1 MELDKKNFKRL
12 LAVVCAGIILYWLL
26 NEPQLAS
33 GVWSFAIR
41 TLSPFIVGAVI
52 AFILNV
58 PMRFFERHLKFV
70 QKAGL
75 RRSIA
80 LLLTL
85 VCGALV
91 ITAVFSLLIPQLA
104 KTIASLYP
112 AVAAFLKEVEAWVNR
127 TLAENPQLMQWIQ
140 ENTEL
145 SKLDWAGLVQQ
156 GLTLVGNSLSTIL
169 TTALTAIGG
178 LVGVLM
184 DAFIAIVFAVYA
196 LFQKELLA
204 RQGRKLAYAFLK
216 ESHADYVVKV
226 LRLSNATFSN
236 FLSGQCIE
244 VCILGGLFA
253 VAMAIF
259 RMPYIPL
266 ISVLVAV
273 TAFIPVVG
281 AWAGCIIGAFL
292 ILISDPVQAFWFVIM
307 FLVIQQIEGNM
318 IYPKVVGTSIGLSG
332 MWVLFAIGIGG
343 ELMGVLGMFLMIPV
357 VSVLYTLLREWT
369 HNRLAKRDVAEDKLR
384 EQPPEL
390 VSRFKEKRQRSRAKR
405 EMMKGLKAMENLT
418 HKHKPEDKGSSE

>member
-12 LAVVCAGIILYWLL
+12 LAVVCTGIILYWLL

-33 GVWSFAIR
+33 GVWSFGVR

-58 PMRFFERHLKFV
+58 PMRFFERHLKFI
-70 QKAGL
+70 QKTGL
-75 RRSIA
+75 RRSVA

-112 AVAAFLKEVEAWVNR
+112 AISAFLKEVETWVNR

-156 GLTLVGNSLSTIL
+156 GLTLVGNSLSAIL

-196 LFQKELLA
+196 LFQKEVLA

-369 HNRLAKRDVAEDKLR
+369 HNRLDKRDVAEDKLR
-384 EQPPEL
+384 EQPPAL
-390 VSRFKEKRQRSRAKR
+390 VSRFKQKRQQSKAKR

-418 HKHKPEDKGSSE
+418 HKHKPEDKEK

>member
-12 LAVVCAGIILYWLL
+12 LAVVCTGIILYWLL

-33 GVWSFAIR
+33 GVWSFGIR

-58 PMRFFERHLKFV
+58 PMRFFERHLKFI
-70 QKAGL
+70 QKTGL
-75 RRSIA
+75 RRSVA

-91 ITAVFSLLIPQLA
+91 IAAVFSLLIPQLA

-112 AVAAFLKEVEAWVNR
+112 AISAFLKEVEAWVNR

-156 GLTLVGNSLSTIL
+156 GLTLVGNSLSAIL

-196 LFQKELLA
+196 LFQKEVLA

-369 HNRLAKRDVAEDKLR
+369 HNRLDKRDVAEDKLR
-384 EQPPEL
+384 EQPPAL
-390 VSRFKEKRQRSRAKR
+390 VSRFKQKRQQSKAKR

-418 HKHKPEDKGSSE
+418 HKHKPEDK

>member
-12 LAVVCAGIILYWLL
+12 LAVVCTGIILYWLL

-112 AVAAFLKEVEAWVNR
+112 AISAFLKEVETWVNR

-292 ILISDPVQAFWFVIM
+292 ILISNPVQAFWFVIM

-418 HKHKPEDKGSSE
+418 HKHKPEDKEK

>member
-12 LAVVCAGIILYWLL
+12 LAVVCTGIILYWLL

-33 GVWSFAIR
+33 GVWSFGIR

-58 PMRFFERHLKFV
+58 PMRFFERHLKFI

-104 KTIASLYP
+104 KTLASLYP

-127 TLAENPQLMQWIQ
+127 ILAENPQLMQWIQ

-156 GLTLVGNSLSTIL
+156 GLTLVGNSLSAIL

-196 LFQKELLA
+196 LFQKEVLA

-244 VCILGGLFA
+244 VCILGALFA

-369 HNRLAKRDVAEDKLR
+369 HNRLDKRDVAEDKLR
-384 EQPPEL
+384 EQPPAL
-390 VSRFKEKRQRSRAKR
+390 VSRFRQKHQQSKAKR
-405 EMMKGLKAMENLT
+405 EMMKGMKAMENLT
-418 HKHKPEDKGSSE
+418 HKHKPEDKEK

>member
-12 LAVVCAGIILYWLL
+12 LTVVCAGIILYWLL

-80 LLLTL
+80 LFLTL

-112 AVAAFLKEVEAWVNR
+112 AISAFLKEVETWVNR

-343 ELMGVLGMFLMIPV
+343 ELMGILGMFLMIPV

-390 VSRFKEKRQRSRAKR
+390 VSRFKEKRKQSKAKR
-405 EMMKGLKAMENLT
+405 EMMKGLKAVENFA
-418 HKHKPEDKGSSE
+418 HKHKPEDKEK

>member
-112 AVAAFLKEVEAWVNR
+112 AVAAFLKEVETWVNR

-332 MWVLFAIGIGG
+332 MWVLFAIGVGG
-343 ELMGVLGMFLMIPV
+343 ELMGILGMFLMIPV

-390 VSRFKEKRQRSRAKR
+390 VSRFKEKRKQSKAKR
-405 EMMKGLKAMENLT
+405 EMMKGLKAVENFA
-418 HKHKPEDKGSSE
+418 HKHKPEDKEK

>member
-1 MELDKKNFKRL
+1 MELDKKNLKRL

-33 GVWSFAIR
+33 GVWSFGIR

-58 PMRFFERHLKFV
+58 PMRFFERHLKFI
-70 QKAGL
+70 QKTGF
-75 RRSIA
+75 RRSAA

-85 VCGALV
+85 VCAALV

-112 AVAAFLKEVEAWVNR
+112 AISAFLKEVEAWVNR

-156 GLTLVGNSLSTIL
+156 GLTLVGNSLSAIL

-184 DAFIAIVFAVYA
+184 DAFIAVVFAVYA
-196 LFQKELLA
+196 LFQKEVLA

-216 ESHADYVVKV
+216 ESHADYVVRV

-369 HNRLAKRDVAEDKLR
+369 HNRLDKRDVAEDKLR

-390 VSRFKEKRQRSRAKR
+390 VSRFKQKRQQSRAKR
-405 EMMKGLKAMENLT
+405 EMMKGLKAVENFT
-418 HKHKPEDKGSSE
+418 HKHKPEDKEK

>member
-112 AVAAFLKEVEAWVNR
+112 AISAFLKEVETWVNR

-390 VSRFKEKRQRSRAKR
+390 VSRFKEKRRQSKAKR
-405 EMMKGLKAMENLT
+405 EMMKGLKAVENFA
-418 HKHKPEDKGSSE
+418 HKHKPEDKEK

>member
-70 QKAGL
+70 QKAGF

-104 KTIASLYP
+104 ETIASLYP
-112 AVAAFLKEVEAWVNR
+112 AVAAFLKEVETWVNR

-244 VCILGGLFA
+244 VCILGALFA

>member
-1 MELDKKNFKRL
+1 MELDKKNLKRL

-58 PMRFFERHLKFV
+58 PMRFFERHLKFI
-70 QKAGL
+70 QKTGF
-75 RRSIA
+75 RRSVA

-85 VCGALV
+85 VCAALV

-112 AVAAFLKEVEAWVNR
+112 AISAFLKEVEAWVNR

-156 GLTLVGNSLSTIL
+156 GLTLVGNSLSAIL

-184 DAFIAIVFAVYA
+184 DAFIAVVFAVYA
-196 LFQKELLA
+196 LFQKEVLA

-216 ESHADYVVKV
+216 ESHADYVVRV

-369 HNRLAKRDVAEDKLR
+369 HNRLDKRDVAEDKLR

-390 VSRFKEKRQRSRAKR
+390 VSRFKQKRQQSRAKR
-405 EMMKGLKAMENLT
+405 EMMKGLKAVENFT
-418 HKHKPEDKGSSE
+418 HKHKPEDKEK

>member
-12 LAVVCAGIILYWLL
+12 LAVVCTGIILYWLL

-33 GVWSFAIR
+33 GVWSFGIR

-58 PMRFFERHLKFV
+58 PMRFFERHLKFI

-104 KTIASLYP
+104 KTLASLYP

-156 GLTLVGNSLSTIL
+156 GLTLVGNSLSAIL

-196 LFQKELLA
+196 LFQKEVLA

-244 VCILGGLFA
+244 VCILGALFA

-369 HNRLAKRDVAEDKLR
+369 HNRLDKRDVAEDKLR
-384 EQPPEL
+384 EQPPAL
-390 VSRFKEKRQRSRAKR
+390 VSRFKQKRQQSKAKR

-418 HKHKPEDKGSSE
+418 HKHKPEDKEK

>member
-12 LAVVCAGIILYWLL
+12 LAVVCTGIILYWLL

-58 PMRFFERHLKFV
+58 PMRFFERHLKFI
-70 QKAGL
+70 QKAGF

-292 ILISDPVQAFWFVIM
+292 ILISNPVQAFWFVIM

-390 VSRFKEKRQRSRAKR
+390 VSRFKEKRQQSRAKR
-405 EMMKGLKAMENLT
+405 EMMKGLKAVENFT
-418 HKHKPEDKGSSE
+418 HKHKPEDKEK

>member
-58 PMRFFERHLKFV
+58 PMRFFERHLKFI

-204 RQGRKLAYAFLK
+204 RQGRKIAYAFLR

-292 ILISDPVQAFWFVIM
+292 ILISNPVQAFWFVIM

-405 EMMKGLKAMENLT
+405 EMMKGLKAVENFT
-418 HKHKPEDKGSSE
+418 HKHKPEDKEK

>member
-405 EMMKGLKAMENLT
+405 EMMKGLKAVENFT
-418 HKHKPEDKGSSE
+418 HKHKPEDKEK

>member
-390 VSRFKEKRQRSRAKR
+390 VSRFKEKRKQSKAKR
-405 EMMKGLKAMENLT
+405 EMMKGLKAVENFT
-418 HKHKPEDKGSSE
+418 HKHKPEDKEK

>member
-112 AVAAFLKEVEAWVNR
+112 AVAAFLKEVETWVNR

-156 GLTLVGNSLSTIL
+156 GLTLVGNSLSTFL

-244 VCILGGLFA
+244 VCILGALFA

-332 MWVLFAIGIGG
+332 MWVLFAIGVGG
-343 ELMGVLGMFLMIPV
+343 ELMGILGMFLMIPV

-390 VSRFKEKRQRSRAKR
+390 VSRFKEKRKQSKAKR
-405 EMMKGLKAMENLT
+405 EMMKGLKAVENFT
-418 HKHKPEDKGSSE
+418 HKHKPEDKEK

>member
-12 LAVVCAGIILYWLL
+12 LAVVCTGIILYWLL

-33 GVWSFAIR
+33 GVWSFGIR

-58 PMRFFERHLKFV
+58 PMRFFERHLKFI

-85 VCGALV
+85 VCAALV

-104 KTIASLYP
+104 KTLASLYP
-112 AVAAFLKEVEAWVNR
+112 AISAFLKEVETWVNR

-156 GLTLVGNSLSTIL
+156 GLTLVGNSLSAIL

-196 LFQKELLA
+196 LFQKEVLA

-244 VCILGGLFA
+244 VCILGALFA

-369 HNRLAKRDVAEDKLR
+369 HNRLDKRDVAEDKLR

-390 VSRFKEKRQRSRAKR
+390 VSRFKQKRQQSKAKR
-405 EMMKGLKAMENLT
+405 EMMKGLKAVENLT
-418 HKHKPEDKGSSE
+418 HKHKSEDKEK

>member
-369 HNRLAKRDVAEDKLR
+369 HNRLDKRDVAGDKLQ

-390 VSRFKEKRQRSRAKR
+390 VSRFKEKRQRSKAKR
-405 EMMKGLKAMENLT
+405 EMMKGLKAVENFT
-418 HKHKPEDKGSSE
+418 HKHKPEDKEK

>member
-12 LAVVCAGIILYWLL
+12 LAVVCTGIILYWLL

-33 GVWSFAIR
+33 GVWSFGIR

-58 PMRFFERHLKFV
+58 PMRFFERHLKFI
-70 QKAGL
+70 QKTGL
-75 RRSIA
+75 RRSVA

-112 AVAAFLKEVEAWVNR
+112 AISAFLKEVEAWVNR

-156 GLTLVGNSLSTIL
+156 GLTLVGNSLSAIL

-196 LFQKELLA
+196 LFQKEVLA

-369 HNRLAKRDVAEDKLR
+369 HNRLDKRDVAEDKLR
-384 EQPPEL
+384 EQPPAL
-390 VSRFKEKRQRSRAKR
+390 VSRFKQKRQQSKAKR

-418 HKHKPEDKGSSE
+418 HKHKPEDK

>member
-12 LAVVCAGIILYWLL
+12 LAVVCTGIILYWLL

-112 AVAAFLKEVEAWVNR
+112 AVAAFLKEVETWVNR

-244 VCILGGLFA
+244 VCILGALFA

-292 ILISDPVQAFWFVIM
+292 ILISNPVQAFWFVIM

-390 VSRFKEKRQRSRAKR
+390 VSRFKEKRKQSKAKR
-405 EMMKGLKAMENLT
+405 EMMKGLKAVENLT
-418 HKHKPEDKGSSE
+418 HKHKPEDKEK

>member
-12 LAVVCAGIILYWLL
+12 LAVVCTGIILYWLL

-33 GVWSFAIR
+33 GVWSFGIR

-58 PMRFFERHLKFV
+58 PMRFFERHLKFI

-91 ITAVFSLLIPQLA
+91 ITAVSSLLIPQLA
-104 KTIASLYP
+104 KTLASLYP

-156 GLTLVGNSLSTIL
+156 GLTLVGNSLSAIL

-196 LFQKELLA
+196 LFQKEVLA

-244 VCILGGLFA
+244 VCILGALFA

-281 AWAGCIIGAFL
+281 AWAG
-292 ILISDPVQAFWFVIM
+292 
-307 FLVIQQIEGNM
+307 
-318 IYPKVVGTSIGLSG
+318 
-332 MWVLFAIGIGG
+332 
-343 ELMGVLGMFLMIPV
+343 
-357 VSVLYTLLREWT
+357 
-369 HNRLAKRDVAEDKLR
+369 
-384 EQPPEL
+384 
-390 VSRFKEKRQRSRAKR
+390 
-405 EMMKGLKAMENLT
+405 
-418 HKHKPEDKGSSE
+418 

>member
-12 LAVVCAGIILYWLL
+12 LAVVCTGIILYWLL

-33 GVWSFAIR
+33 GVWSFGIR

-58 PMRFFERHLKFV
+58 PMRFFERHLKFI
-70 QKAGL
+70 QKTGL
-75 RRSIA
+75 RRSVA

-85 VCGALV
+85 VCAALV

-112 AVAAFLKEVEAWVNR
+112 AISAFLKEVEAWVNR

-156 GLTLVGNSLSTIL
+156 GLTLVGNSLSAIL

-196 LFQKELLA
+196 LFQKEVLA

-369 HNRLAKRDVAEDKLR
+369 HNRLDKRDVAEDKLR
-384 EQPPEL
+384 EQPPAL
-390 VSRFKEKRQRSRAKR
+390 VSRFKQKRQQSKAKR

-418 HKHKPEDKGSSE
+418 HKHKPEDKEK

>member
-12 LAVVCAGIILYWLL
+12 LAVVCTGIILYWLL

-33 GVWSFAIR
+33 GVWSFGIR

-58 PMRFFERHLKFV
+58 PMRFFERHLKFI
-70 QKAGL
+70 QKTGL
-75 RRSIA
+75 RRSVA

-112 AVAAFLKEVEAWVNR
+112 AISAFLKEVEAWVNR

-156 GLTLVGNSLSTIL
+156 GLTLVGNSLSAIL

-196 LFQKELLA
+196 LFQKEVLA

-390 VSRFKEKRQRSRAKR
+390 VSRFKEKRQQSRAKR
-405 EMMKGLKAMENLT
+405 EMMKGLKAVENFT
-418 HKHKPEDKGSSE
+418 HKHKPEDKEK

>member
-12 LAVVCAGIILYWLL
+12 LAVVCTGIILYWLL

-58 PMRFFERHLKFV
+58 PMRFFERHLKFI
-70 QKAGL
+70 QKAGF

>member
-12 LAVVCAGIILYWLL
+12 LAVVCTGIILYWLL

-33 GVWSFAIR
+33 GVWSFGIR

-58 PMRFFERHLKFV
+58 PMRFFERHLKFI

-85 VCGALV
+85 ICGALV

-104 KTIASLYP
+104 KTLASLYP

-127 TLAENPQLMQWIQ
+127 ILAENPQLMQWIQ

-156 GLTLVGNSLSTIL
+156 GLTLVGNSLSAIL

-196 LFQKELLA
+196 LFQKEVLA

-244 VCILGGLFA
+244 VCILGALFA

-369 HNRLAKRDVAEDKLR
+369 HNRLDKRDVAEDKLR
-384 EQPPEL
+384 EQPPAL
-390 VSRFKEKRQRSRAKR
+390 VSRFKQKRQQSKAKR

-418 HKHKPEDKGSSE
+418 HKHKPEDKEK

>member
-12 LAVVCAGIILYWLL
+12 LAVVCTGIILYWLL

-33 GVWSFAIR
+33 GVWSFGIR

-58 PMRFFERHLKFV
+58 PMRFFERHLKFI
-70 QKAGL
+70 QKTGL
-75 RRSIA
+75 RRSVA

-112 AVAAFLKEVEAWVNR
+112 AISAFLKEVEAWVNR

-156 GLTLVGNSLSTIL
+156 GLTLVGNSLSAIL

-196 LFQKELLA
+196 LFQKEVLA

-418 HKHKPEDKGSSE
+418 HKHKPEDKEK

>member
-58 PMRFFERHLKFV
+58 PMRFFERHLKFI

-369 HNRLAKRDVAEDKLR
+369 HNRLDKRDVAEDKLR
-384 EQPPEL
+384 EQPPAL
-390 VSRFKEKRQRSRAKR
+390 VSRFKQKRQQSKAKR

-418 HKHKPEDKGSSE
+418 HKHKPEDK

>member
-12 LAVVCAGIILYWLL
+12 LAVVCTGIILYWLL

-33 GVWSFAIR
+33 GVWSFGIR

-58 PMRFFERHLKFV
+58 PMRFFERHLKFI
-70 QKAGL
+70 QKTGF
-75 RRSIA
+75 RRSVA

-112 AVAAFLKEVEAWVNR
+112 AISAFLKEVEAWVNR

-156 GLTLVGNSLSTIL
+156 GLTLVGNSLSAIL

-196 LFQKELLA
+196 LFQKEVLA

-369 HNRLAKRDVAEDKLR
+369 HNRLDKRDVAEDKLR
-384 EQPPEL
+384 EQPPAL
-390 VSRFKEKRQRSRAKR
+390 VSRFKQKRQQSKAKR

-418 HKHKPEDKGSSE
+418 HKHKPEDKEK

>member
-12 LAVVCAGIILYWLL
+12 LAVVCTGIILYWLL

-33 GVWSFAIR
+33 GAWSFAIR

-70 QKAGL
+70 QKAGF

-112 AVAAFLKEVEAWVNR
+112 AVAAFLKEVEVWVNQI
-127 TLAENPQLMQWIQ
+127 LEENPQLMQWIQ

-292 ILISDPVQAFWFVIM
+292 ILISNPVQAFWFVIM

-390 VSRFKEKRQRSRAKR
+390 VSRFKEKRQQSRAKR
-405 EMMKGLKAMENLT
+405 EMMKGLKAVENFT
-418 HKHKPEDKGSSE
+418 HKHKPEDKEK

>member
-58 PMRFFERHLKFV
+58 PMRFFERHLKFI
-70 QKAGL
+70 QKTGF
-75 RRSIA
+75 RRSVA

-85 VCGALV
+85 VCAALV

-112 AVAAFLKEVEAWVNR
+112 AISAFLKEVEAWVNR
-127 TLAENPQLMQWIQ
+127 MLAENPQLMQWIQ

-156 GLTLVGNSLSTIL
+156 GLTLVGNSLSAIL

-184 DAFIAIVFAVYA
+184 DAFIAVVFAVYA
-196 LFQKELLA
+196 LFQKEVLA

-369 HNRLAKRDVAEDKLR
+369 HNRLDKRDVAEDKLR

-390 VSRFKEKRQRSRAKR
+390 VSRFKQKRQQSRAKR
-405 EMMKGLKAMENLT
+405 EMMKGLKAMENFT
-418 HKHKPEDKGSSE
+418 HKHKPEDKEK

>member
-85 VCGALV
+85 VCGSLV

-405 EMMKGLKAMENLT
+405 EMMKGLKAMENFT
-418 HKHKPEDKGSSE
+418 HKHKPEDKEK

>member
-12 LAVVCAGIILYWLL
+12 LAVVCTGIILYWLL

-85 VCGALV
+85 VCGALG

-112 AVAAFLKEVEAWVNR
+112 AISAFLKEVETWVNR

-244 VCILGGLFA
+244 VCILGALFA

-292 ILISDPVQAFWFVIM
+292 ILISNPVQAFWFVIM

-390 VSRFKEKRQRSRAKR
+390 VSRFKEKRKQSKAKR
-405 EMMKGLKAMENLT
+405 EMMKGLKAVENLT
-418 HKHKPEDKGSSE
+418 HKHKPEDKEK

>member
-1 MELDKKNFKRL
+1 M
-12 LAVVCAGIILYWLL
+12 
-26 NEPQLAS
+26 
-33 GVWSFAIR
+33 WSFAIR

-112 AVAAFLKEVEAWVNR
+112 AISAFLKEVEAWVNR

-307 FLVIQQIEGNM
+307 FLVIQLIEGNM

-343 ELMGVLGMFLMIPV
+343 ELMGVLGMFLIIPV
-357 VSVLYTLLREWT
+357 VSVLYTLLLEWT
-369 HNRLAKRDVAEDKLR
+369 HNRLDKRDVAEDKLR
-384 EQPPEL
+384 EQPPAL
-390 VSRFKEKRQRSRAKR
+390 VSRFKQKRQQSKAKR
-405 EMMKGLKAMENLT
+405 EMMKGLKAVENLT
-418 HKHKPEDKGSSE
+418 HKHKPEDK

>member
-70 QKAGL
+70 QKAGF

-390 VSRFKEKRQRSRAKR
+390 VSRFKEKRQQSRAKR
-405 EMMKGLKAMENLT
+405 EMMKGLKAVENFT
-418 HKHKPEDKGSSE
+418 HKHKPEDKEK

>member
-58 PMRFFERHLKFV
+58 PMRFFERHLKFI

-204 RQGRKLAYAFLK
+204 RQGRKLAYAFLR

-292 ILISDPVQAFWFVIM
+292 ILISNPVQAFWFVIM

-405 EMMKGLKAMENLT
+405 EMMKGLKAVENFT
-418 HKHKPEDKGSSE
+418 HKHKPEDKEK

>member
-70 QKAGL
+70 QKAGF

-112 AVAAFLKEVEAWVNR
+112 AISAFLKEVETWVNR

-244 VCILGGLFA
+244 VCILGALFA

-405 EMMKGLKAMENLT
+405 EMMKGLKAVENFT
-418 HKHKPEDKGSSE
+418 HKHKPEDKEK

>member
-12 LAVVCAGIILYWLL
+12 LAVVCTGIILYWLL

-33 GVWSFAIR
+33 GVWSFGIR

-58 PMRFFERHLKFV
+58 PMRFFERHLKFI
-70 QKAGL
+70 QKTGL
-75 RRSIA
+75 RRSVA

-112 AVAAFLKEVEAWVNR
+112 AISAFLKEVEAWVNR

-156 GLTLVGNSLSTIL
+156 GLTLVGNSLSAIL

-196 LFQKELLA
+196 LFQKEVLA

-292 ILISDPVQAFWFVIM
+292 ILISNPVQAFWFVIM

-332 MWVLFAIGIGG
+332 MWVLFAIGVGG
-343 ELMGVLGMFLMIPV
+343 ELMGILGMFLMIPV

-390 VSRFKEKRQRSRAKR
+390 VSRFKEKRKQSKAKR
-405 EMMKGLKAMENLT
+405 EMMKGLKAVENFT
-418 HKHKPEDKGSSE
+418 HKHKPEDKEK

>member
-12 LAVVCAGIILYWLL
+12 LAVVFGGIILYWLL
-26 NEPQLAS
+26 NEPQLA
-33 GVWSFAIR
+33 GNLWSFFVR

-58 PMRFFERHLKFV
+58 PMRFFERHLKPI
-70 QKAGL
+70 QKLGL
-75 RRSIA
+75 RRGVA

-85 VCGALV
+85 ICAALV
-91 ITAVFSLLIPQLA
+91 ITAVFLLLIPQLA
-104 KTIASLYP
+104 QTIASLYP
-112 AVAAFLKEVEAWVNR
+112 TIYAFLMEMEEKINR
-127 TLAENPQLMQWIQ
+127 LLEENPQLMQWVQ

-145 SKLDWAGLVQQ
+145 KNLDWAGLVQQ
-156 GLTLVGNSLSTIL
+156 GLTLVGNSLTAIL

-178 LVGVLM
+178 IVAALM
-184 DAFIAIVFAVYA
+184 EAFIAIVFAVYA

-216 ESHADYVVKV
+216 EDHADYVVKV

-244 VCILGGLFA
+244 VCILGALFA

-292 ILISDPVQAFWFVIM
+292 ILISDPMQAFWFVIM

-332 MWVLFAIGIGG
+332 MWVLVAIGVGG

-369 HNRLAKRDVAEDKLR
+369 HNRLDKRDISQEKLQ

-390 VSRFKEKRQRSRAKR
+390 VSRFKQKRQQSRAKR
-405 EMMKGLKAMENLT
+405 EMMKRLKAMENLT
-418 HKHKPEDKGSSE
+418 HKHKPEDKEE

>member
-12 LAVVCAGIILYWLL
+12 LAVVCTGIILYWLL

-70 QKAGL
+70 QKAGF

-112 AVAAFLKEVEAWVNR
+112 AVAAFLKEVETWVNR

-292 ILISDPVQAFWFVIM
+292 ILISNPVQAFWFVIM

-332 MWVLFAIGIGG
+332 MWVLFAIGVGG
-343 ELMGVLGMFLMIPV
+343 ELMGILGMFLMIPV

-390 VSRFKEKRQRSRAKR
+390 VSRFKEKRKQSKAKR
-405 EMMKGLKAMENLT
+405 EMMKGLKAMENFT
-418 HKHKPEDKGSSE
+418 HKHKPEDKEK

>member
-33 GVWSFAIR
+33 GAWSFAIR

-70 QKAGL
+70 QKAGF

-91 ITAVFSLLIPQLA
+91 ITAVFALLIPQLA
-104 KTIASLYP
+104 ETIASLYP
-112 AVAAFLKEVEAWVNR
+112 AVAAFLKEVEVWVNQI
-127 TLAENPQLMQWIQ
+127 LEENPQLMQWIQ

-178 LVGVLM
+178 IVGVLM

-216 ESHADYVVKV
+216 ESHADYVVRV

-292 ILISDPVQAFWFVIM
+292 ILISNPVQAFWFVIM

-332 MWVLFAIGIGG
+332 MWVLFAIGVGG
-343 ELMGVLGMFLMIPV
+343 ELMGILGMFLMIPV

-390 VSRFKEKRQRSRAKR
+390 VSRFKEKRKQSKAKR
-405 EMMKGLKAMENLT
+405 EMMKGLKAMENFT
-418 HKHKPEDKGSSE
+418 HKHKPEDKEK